1 VRSTTWQSIKGHSF
15 LIIGRYIGREALL
28 STSAV
33 VLVLMLIGISNQFV
47 RYLADAA
54 RGEISAALVFKVVAM
69 HMPTLLGLLLPLG
82 LFLGVMLALSRLYA
96 ESELTALFACG
107 FSYRQLMNALMVPML
122 LMTVL
127 AGVINFWLAPHY
139 MYEVARTL
147 AQAQADL
154 MSRAITPG
162 RFQASDDGKY
172 VLYIDSM
179 SNDDK
184 RAHDVF
190 IAEQDPGTGAG
201 FHLGV
206 IASSTG
212 YEWRDPES
220 GEDYIVLKDGYRYQG
235 LPGDALYQLMSFKE
249 YGLKILQ
256 RQAKFS
262 VKERAIPTLD
272 LLGASTRD
280 EQAELQWRICITLSP
295 AILALLA
302 IVVSRVKPRQG
313 KYAKAFPGIVIA
325 IIYINA
331 LIFSRGLFEDSVV
344 PAWIGMYWVP
354 LLGIVIASSMLW
366 WQSNKLKSI
375 PWVG

>member
-1 VRSTTWQSIKGHSF
+1 MGRTNI
-15 LIIGRYIGREALL
+15 LIISRYIGREALL
-28 STSAV
+28 STAGV
-33 VLVLMLIGISNQFV
+33 VLVLMLIGLSNQFV

-69 HMPTLLGLLLPLG
+69 HVPSLMGLLLPLG
-82 LFLGVMLALSRLYA
+82 LFLGCLLALSRLYA

-107 FSYRQLMNALMVPML
+107 FSYSKLLSALLAPAL
-122 LMTVL
+122 GLTIL
-127 AGVINFWLAPHY
+127 AGLINFWLAPHY

-154 MSRAITPG
+154 LTRAITPG

-179 SNDDK
+179 SPDGK
-184 RAHDVF
+184 EAHDVF
-190 IAEQDPGTGAG
+190 IAEQAPEAGAG

-212 YEWRDPES
+212 YEWRDPETD
-220 GEDYIVLKDGYRYQG
+220 EEYIVLRDGYRYQG
-235 LPGDALYQLMSFKE
+235 MPGELLYQLMSFKE
-249 YGLKILQ
+249 YGLKIMQ

-272 LLGASTRD
+272 LLGTSKRD
-280 EQAELQWRICITLSP
+280 EQAELQWRICITLSSLVLMLF
-295 AILALLA
+295 AIA
-302 IVVSRVKPRQG
+302 VSRVKPRQG
-313 KYAKAFPGIVIA
+313 KYAKAFPGILIA
-325 IIYINA
+325 IVYINA
-331 LIFSRGLFEDSVV
+331 LIFARAMYEDSTM
-344 PAWIGMYWVP
+344 PLWIGMYWVL
-354 LLGIVIASSMLW
+354 LLGFGMGAGLIA
-366 WQSNKLKSI
+366 WQAHQLKPI

>member
-1 VRSTTWQSIKGHSF
+1 M
-15 LIIGRYIGREALL
+15 IIERYISREVLL
-28 STSAV
+28 STAAV
-33 VLVLMLIGISNQFV
+33 VIVLMLIGVSNQFV

-54 RGEISAALVFKVVAM
+54 QGEISAALVLKVVAM
-69 HMPTLLGLLLPLG
+69 HLPTLLGLLLPLG
-82 LFLGVMLALSRLYA
+82 LFLGVMLALSRFYA

-107 FSYRQLMNALMVPML
+107 LSYKQLVHALIAPMIV
-122 LMTVL
+122 MTVL
-127 AGVINFWLAPHY
+127 SGLINLWLAPHY

-162 RFQASDDGKY
+162 RFQSSDDGKY

-179 SNDDK
+179 SEDGK

-190 IAEQDPGTGAG
+190 IAEQEPGVGEG

-212 YEWRDPES
+212 YEWHDPES
-220 GEDYIVLKDGYRYQG
+220 GEEYIVLKEGYRYQG

-262 VKERAIPTLD
+262 VKERAISTLD
-272 LLGASTRD
+272 LWGSDSRD
-280 EQAELQWRICITLSP
+280 EQAELQWRICITISP
-295 AILALLA
+295 FILALLA

-325 IIYINA
+325 IVYINA
-331 LIFSRGLFEDSVV
+331 LIFARGLYEDSMI
-344 PAWIGMYWVP
+344 PAWLGVYWVP
-354 LLGIVIASSMLW
+354 ILGLIIGCLMLW
-366 WQSNKLKSI
+366 WQSSKLKAI

>member
-1 VRSTTWQSIKGHSF
+1 M
-15 LIIGRYIGREALL
+15 IIERYIGREALL
-28 STSAV
+28 STTGV
-33 VLVLMLIGISNQFV
+33 VLVLMLIGLSNQFV

-54 RGEISAALVFKVVAM
+54 QGEISATLVFKVVAM
-69 HMPTLLGLLLPLG
+69 HLPTLLGLLLPLG

-107 FSYRQLMNALMVPML
+107 LSYRQLVRALMMPMI
-122 LMTVL
+122 LMTLL
-127 AGVINFWLAPHY
+127 AGLINFWLAPHY

-162 RFQASDDGKY
+162 RFQTSDDGKY

-179 SNDDK
+179 TDEGK

-190 IAEQDPGTGAG
+190 IAEQDPGTGEG

-212 YEWRDPES
+212 YEWRDPDSDE
-220 GEDYIVLKDGYRYQG
+220 EYIVLKDGYRYQG
-235 LPGDALYQLMSFKE
+235 IPGDALYQLMSFKE
-249 YGLKILQ
+249 YGLKILK

-272 LLGASTRD
+272 LLHAEKRD
-280 EQAELQWRICITLSP
+280 EQAELQWRICITMSP
-295 AILALLA
+295 FILALFA

-325 IIYINA
+325 IVYINA
-331 LIFSRGLFEDSVV
+331 LMFSRGLYEDSSL
-344 PAWIGMYWVP
+344 PSWIGMYWVP
-354 LLGIVIASSMLW
+354 LLGFIIASVLLW
-366 WQSNKLKSI
+366 WQSNKLKAI